1 MTRTEVDEI
10 ILDVNEFKT
19 HTIILESDVTS
30 LRAQYTTLEGQIVRW
45 S

>member
-10 ILDVNEFKT
+10 ILDVNEFKM

-30 LRAQYTTLEGQIVRW
+30 LRTQYTTLEGQIVR
-45 S
+45 